1 MSTSETPQAGASEQ
15 EAPVCYRHPERE
27 AHIRC
32 QRCNRRICPDCMR
45 PAAVGFQCPSCVSE
59 GSRSTRSGRTPYGGE
74 PSRDPSLTSK
84 VLIGLNVLVWVLI
97 LATGG
102 RGSRLVDLLALRPD
116 GEVVTVDGV
125 TYNIPAGVAD
135 GRYWQLFTTM
145 FTHVEVWH
153 IAFNM
158 LALWTLG
165 PQLESAIGRARF
177 LALYLLSGLTASA
190 TVMWFST
197 SYSLTLGASGAIFG
211 LMGGLLVI
219 AVKVGGDVRG
229 VVTWIAVNFAFTFL
243 FVRLISWQGHVGGF
257 VGGLLLGAAIVYAPR
272 GASRA
277 RWQLGGVLA
286 VAVLVAVATAA
297 RVAVLA

>member
-1 MSTSETPQAGASEQ
+1 
-15 EAPVCYRHPERE
+15 
-27 AHIRC
+27 
-32 QRCNRRICPDCMR
+32 
-45 PAAVGFQCPSCVSE
+45 VSD
-59 GSRSTRSGRTPYGGE
+59 GSRSTRSGRTPYGGQH
-74 PSRDPSLTSK
+74 SRDPSLTSK
-84 VLIGLNVLVWVLI
+84 VLIGINVLVWVLI

-165 PQLESAIGRARF
+165 PQLELAVGRARF

-229 VVTWIAVNFAFTFL
+229 VVTWIAVNFAFTFV

-257 VGGLLLGAAIVYAPR
+257 VGGLLLGATIVYAPR
-272 GASRA
+272 GSSRA
-277 RWQLGGVLA
+277 RWQLGGILA
-286 VAVLVAVATAA
+286 VAALVAVATAA

>member
-1 MSTSETPQAGASEQ
+1 MARYPSGGSYSFGPGALTP
-15 EAPVCYRHPERE
+15 
-27 AHIRC
+27 
-32 QRCNRRICPDCMR
+32 
-45 PAAVGFQCPSCVSE
+45 AV
-59 GSRSTRSGRTPYGGE
+59 R
-74 PSRDPSLTSK
+74 
-84 VLIGLNVLVWVLI
+84 VLIITNVVVWVLI

-102 RGSRLVDLLALRPD
+102 RGSRLIDLLALRPD

-125 TYNIPAGVAD
+125 TYNLPAGVAD

-165 PQLESAIGRARF
+165 PQLELAIGRARF

-257 VGGLLLGAAIVYAPR
+257 VGGLLLGAVIVYAPR
-272 GASRA
+272 ASRA
-277 RWQLGGVLA
+277 RWQLAGILG
-286 VAVLVAVATAA
+286 VAVVVAVATLA
-297 RVAVLA
+297 RIAVLAP